1 MRIGKSMQE
10 AEKIIKETGL
20 ALIIENEIEEMDKQN
35 TTVKEQI
42 PKAGITVN
50 KGSKIYVK

>member
-1 MRIGKSMQE
+1 MQE